1 MAGYSKEAERQNA
14 VLKDLLSGKEHNKNY
29 TQVGYEGKKEENL
42 GGKTREGKMTS
53 IMKDVRMPWFCPSC
67 KKTMKKK
74 LDNKFWRTKG
84 HCFDCQIELEN
95 KMKISGDYENYEK
108 TLINENKKS
117 YLRDLKQSIDEFE
130 QTGGKAEFFNSVG
143 VKDIE
148 LEKEKW
154 EMGEEQFQGINDEAR
169 EYITKLE
176 EAIDEES
183 KELDT
188 ARGDSA

>member
-42 GGKTREGKMTS
+42 GGKSREGKMTS

-154 EMGEEQFQGINDEAR
+154 EMGEEQFQGIIDEAR